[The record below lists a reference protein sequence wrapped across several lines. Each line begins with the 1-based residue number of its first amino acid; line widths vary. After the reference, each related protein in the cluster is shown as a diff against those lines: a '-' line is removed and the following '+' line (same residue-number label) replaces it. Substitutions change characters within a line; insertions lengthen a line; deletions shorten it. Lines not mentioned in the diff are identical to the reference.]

1 MSQPRFI
8 VSLSW
13 KPEVEIKVLASEGL
27 EYKLVLP
34 ALGSL
39 YPTQAF
45 FGQSLPQ
52 TSCGILGYMSVQVPG
67 LYRGI
72 SKTGLL
78 LTNCMHKALPQ

>member
-39 YPTQAF
+39 YPT
-45 FGQSLPQ
+45 
-52 TSCGILGYMSVQVPG
+52 
-67 LYRGI
+67 
-72 SKTGLL
+72 
-78 LTNCMHKALPQ
+78 